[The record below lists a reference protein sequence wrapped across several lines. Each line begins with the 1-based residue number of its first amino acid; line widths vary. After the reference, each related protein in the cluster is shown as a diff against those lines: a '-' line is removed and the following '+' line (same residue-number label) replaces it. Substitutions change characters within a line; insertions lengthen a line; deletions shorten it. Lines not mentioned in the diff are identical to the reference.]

1 MLADSIAVLDFET
14 TGMSPAQQA
23 RATEIGVVIVEDGQ
37 IVARYQSLMNSGAWV
52 PPFIEQLTGISN
64 AMLRTAPPAAQVMQE
79 VAEFVGN
86 RPLLAHNASF
96 DQKFWDAE
104 LALIRRQRVQPFAC
118 SLLLSRRLLPLA
130 PSHKLGNLNRWAG
143 LPEAGLVAAEIR
155 TSSCRASRCRTPRRA
170 RTAAGKALAVVT
182 GVPAL
187 PMRTDVPR
195 ASSQTSTST
204 PSPTISDVSRA
215 ASEALRSTLPA
226 SSWMRTSTR

>member
-23 RATEIGVVIVEDGQ
+23 RATEIGVVIVEGGQ

-79 VAEFVGN
+79 VAEFVGE

-104 LALIRRQRVQPFAC
+104 LALIRRRRVQPFAC
-118 SLLLSRRLLPLA
+118 SLLLSRRLLPMA
-130 PSHKLGNLNRWAG
+130 PSHKLGNLNHWIG
-143 LPEAGLVAAEIR
+143 LPDTVKAHR
-155 TSSCRASRCRTPRRA
+155 
-170 RTAAGKALAVVT
+170 ALADAEMAANLT
-182 GVPAL
+182 CFMAALLRERHGIADISHALLCNLQRVPAAKMSL
-187 PMRTDVPR
+187 
-195 ASSQTSTST
+195 
-204 PSPTISDVSRA
+204 
-215 ASEALRSTLPA
+215 ALQKIRDHA
-226 SSWMRTSTR
+226 FG

>member
-79 VAEFVGN
+79 VAAFVGD

-118 SLLLSRRLLPLA
+118 SLLLSRRLLPMA

-143 LPEAGLVAAEIR
+143 LPDTGQAHR
-155 TSSCRASRCRTPRRA
+155 
-170 RTAAGKALAVVT
+170 ALADAEMAANLT
-182 GVPAL
+182 CFMAALLRERHGIADISHELLCNLQRVPAAK
-187 PMRTDVPR
+187 M
-195 ASSQTSTST
+195 SQ
-204 PSPTISDVSRA
+204 
-215 ASEALRSTLPA
+215 ALQKIRDYA
-226 SSWMRTSTR
+226 CG